1 MQPKDSIKDNKK
13 LENDSNNHE
22 KEKEQK
28 DQATS
33 EQDKNKNHDVEKN
46 ETSKE
51 QKTPR
56 EQLRFNPNFKPIE
69 TLTIE
74 FAFHQFLCINDS
86 LSKMEG
92 PLFQPIDWKDPKIIE
107 KLEKKIKMYDARAE
121 TWNEWV
127 FNKFIF
133 NIHPETMGM
142 YVQFLK
148 ADDYIW
154 QLLNRQLLIY
164 KTISGVI
171 SDQTIQDD
179 DKKKITFNKSNE

>member
-1 MQPKDSIKDNKK
+1 MQSKDSIKDNKK

-22 KEKEQK
+22 KEQT

-33 EQDKNKNHDVEKN
+33 EQDKNHGGEKT
-46 ETSKE
+46 ESSKE

-69 TLTIE
+69 TLSIE

-86 LSKMEG
+86 LSKLEG
-92 PLFQPIDWKDPKIIE
+92 PLFEPIDWKDPKIIE
-107 KLEKKIKMYDARAE
+107 KLEEKIKMYNARAE

-148 ADDYIW
+148 TDDYIW
-154 QLLNRQLLIY
+154 QLLNRQFLIY

-171 SDQTIQDD
+171 SDQTIQDVISG
-179 DKKKITFNKSNE
+179 KITFNKSNE